1 MRDLNQAESS
11 AIDMDFESSAVPQK
25 ERKSFWSI
33 TIVWLGFVFVITSM
47 MTGGGLAA
55 GLSFKE
61 ILISITIG
69 NIFLSIIA
77 IAVAN
82 MSSRTGLS
90 FALITRYTFG
100 NKGSKIATLFVPIVN
115 IGWYTIQAAT
125 YGNFIASVLN
135 IEGIGEF
142 LILFLS
148 AIIMG
153 IFAFSG
159 IRAITILGYVAIPA
173 IIFLSIG
180 TAIKAGSLAGWEY
193 VITWIPNENISL
205 VNGVT
210 IVIGTWILSTATCIA
225 DTMRFARNSKQAM
238 ISAAVGLLGGNS
250 LLILCGA
257 IAGIAMNESD
267 LTSVLL
273 KLGLVIPSLILMTTN
288 IFTTNAAN
296 LYSSSLNLANSFRT
310 DRRKII
316 AIVLLVSGLL
326 CLTKPYNIAMLFKF
340 LNVLGVVV
348 PPLAGIILANY
359 YFINRGKY
367 PELDSDE
374 IRDWEWIPWV
384 SWGASLIVVK
394 LLQSIFSGGSAMNG
408 IFGLPALN
416 GILSGLIIYT
426 LIVKLAK
433 RSRK

>member
-340 LNVLGVVV
+340 
-348 PPLAGIILANY
+348 
-359 YFINRGKY
+359 
-367 PELDSDE
+367 
-374 IRDWEWIPWV
+374 
-384 SWGASLIVVK
+384 
-394 LLQSIFSGGSAMNG
+394 
-408 IFGLPALN
+408 
-416 GILSGLIIYT
+416 
-426 LIVKLAK
+426 
-433 RSRK
+433 